1 MQFNRLK
8 RRELIT
14 LLGGAAAWPL
24 AARAQEL
31 MPVIGFLSGRSPYE
45 SATVVGAFGQGLGET
60 GYFESKNV
68 IIEYRWAEG
77 RYDRLPALAGELV
90 SRHVAAIAAVGSP
103 NSGQAAKAATATIP
117 IVFISGADPVQ
128 EGLVAS
134 LNRPGGN
141 VTGVAP
147 LLPAMEGKRFGLL
160 CEIIPNA
167 PLIGALLNPTFANF
181 NTQVN
186 DIQET
191 ARAVSQQLVLLRA
204 SSEEEIE
211 SAFATAAKQQT
222 RGLLVAADPFLLSR
236 RERIVGLAA
245 RYAIPAIYEV
255 REYARAGGLMSY
267 GISLTNAYREAGVY
281 VGRILKGEKPA
292 NLPVLQPDKFD
303 FVINLKTA
311 RTLGLTIPPGLLS
324 IADVVI
330 E

>member
-1 MQFNRLK
+1 MR
-8 RRELIT
+8 RREFLF
-14 LLGGAAAWPL
+14 LLGAAASRPL
-24 AARAQEL
+24 AARAQQPA

-45 SATVVGAFGQGLGET
+45 SSGAVGAFRQGLDET

-68 IIEYRWAEG
+68 VVEYRWAEG
-77 RYDRLPALAGELV
+77 RYDRLPALAAELV
-90 SRHVAAIAAVGSP
+90 SRQVAVIAAVGGPS
-103 NSGQAAKAATATIP
+103 SGQAAKAATATIP

-160 CEIIPNA
+160 HDVVPNA
-167 PLIGALLNPTFANF
+167 PLIGVLLNPAAASYLDRETSD
-181 NTQVN
+181 V
-186 DIQET
+186 QEA
-191 ARAVSQQLVLLRA
+191 ARAVGQRLLILRA
-204 SSEEEIE
+204 STEEAIE
-211 SAFATAAKQQT
+211 AAFAIAVEQRAG
-222 RGLLVAADPFLLSR
+222 GLLVAADPFFVSR
-236 RERIVGLAA
+236 REQIVALAA

-255 REYARAGGLMSY
+255 REYAAAGGLMTY
-267 GISLTNAYREAGVY
+267 GINIGDAYRQVGSY

-292 NLPVLQPDKFD
+292 NLPVLQPTRFE

-311 RTLGLTIPPGLLS
+311 KALGLEIPPTLLAT
-324 IADVVI
+324 ADEVI